1 MTNKEI
7 GNKFQEL
14 AQLMEFHGEN
24 PFKIRTY
31 QNVYATLRKLNE
43 EVGSLSLEAL
53 KNIKG
58 IGEAVA
64 AKIRELEDTGEMRT
78 LRKYEDQT
86 PAGIREMLT
95 IRGLGPKKIRTLYD
109 QLEIESVGELRYAIL
124 ENRLLELPGF
134 GVKTQEDILAKLIY
148 FQEAKGLFRLATFD
162 VVAKRLEANLKSAI
176 PGGQFVFT
184 GDYRRRMPV
193 LSGISFMCSPDDF
206 EALREQADT
215 LFNKWSES
223 KGVLDALYDEI
234 YPVKFIQTTLDI
246 WITEL
251 VRTTGGSIWQHR
263 SMPSGTWDSEDALFD
278 AAGLPFLP
286 PECRDLDESSAL
298 KFDPE
303 TIIDKQH
310 IRGMI
315 HLHTTFSD
323 GINTL
328 EEMAKAAADG
338 GFEYLVVTD
347 HSKSAVYANG
357 LTIERLEEQWQAIDR
372 WNNTNSLVV
381 LKGIECDI
389 LVDGS
394 MDYSDEVM
402 AQFDVVI
409 ASVHAQ
415 LKMDEDRATQRFI
428 RAIEHPSVHIL
439 GHPTGRLLLSRSG
452 YPVNHAKLI
461 DACAANQ
468 VSIELNANP
477 FRLDLDWS
485 FIPYARDKGVLI
497 SINPDAHNVRGYSD
511 LDYGIMAARK
521 GGLSHYECLNA
532 LPVEKFLSYIHQ
544 K

>member
-1 MTNKEI
+1 
-7 GNKFQEL
+7 
-14 AQLMEFHGEN
+14 
-24 PFKIRTY
+24 
-31 QNVYATLRKLNE
+31 
-43 EVGSLSLEAL
+43 
-53 KNIKG
+53 
-58 IGEAVA
+58 
-64 AKIRELEDTGEMRT
+64 
-78 LRKYEDQT
+78 
-86 PAGIREMLT
+86 
-95 IRGLGPKKIRTLYD
+95 
-109 QLEIESVGELRYAIL
+109 
-124 ENRLLELPGF
+124 
-134 GVKTQEDILAKLIY
+134 
-148 FQEAKGLFRLATFD
+148 
-162 VVAKRLEANLKSAI
+162 
-176 PGGQFVFT
+176 
-184 GDYRRRMPV
+184 
-193 LSGISFMCSPDDF
+193 
-206 EALREQADT
+206 
-215 LFNKWSES
+215 
-223 KGVLDALYDEI
+223 
-234 YPVKFIQTTLDI
+234 
-246 WITEL
+246 
-251 VRTTGGSIWQHR
+251 
-263 SMPSGTWDSEDALFD
+263 
-278 AAGLPFLP
+278 
-286 PECRDLDESSAL
+286 
-298 KFDPE
+298 
-303 TIIDKQH
+303 
-310 IRGMI
+310 
-315 HLHTTFSD
+315 
-323 GINTL
+323 
-328 EEMAKAAADG
+328 MAKAAADG

-415 LKMDEDRATQRFI
+415 LKMDEDRATQRLI

-452 YPVNHAKLI
+452 YPVNHTKLI